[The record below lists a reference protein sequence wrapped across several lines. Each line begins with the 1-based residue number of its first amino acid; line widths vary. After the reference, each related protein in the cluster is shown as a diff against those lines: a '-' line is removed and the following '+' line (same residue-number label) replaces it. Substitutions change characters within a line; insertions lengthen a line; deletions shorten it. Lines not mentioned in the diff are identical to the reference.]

1 MANHDNY
8 DKNLLKALQ
17 DIAKSLRSI
26 NSALIA
32 FNEEKENPESDT
44 FHPDTPIMQL
54 NNNYKAILNLDRK
67 LTYKHIPHELIRM
80 FDGWQICYPNANDK
94 ILDVIEHYWSYGRET
109 DRMEAYGYGIDD
121 GKGYLD
127 VDAAFELF
135 QNVHTERLHKE
146 KVAKA
151 SRELDPIVN
160 ECPCKKCSDEFRM
173 SCRGCFD
180 YSEWISKLK
189 GE

>member
-1 MANHDNY
+1 MATHDNY
-8 DKNLLKALQ
+8 EKNLLKALQ

-26 NSALIA
+26 DSTLKTVDKDK
-32 FNEEKENPESDT
+32 EKTESDT
-44 FHPDTPIMQL
+44 PILPL
-54 NNNYKAILNLDRK
+54 NNNYKTILKLDRK
-67 LTYKHIPHELIRM
+67 LTYGDIPHELIRL

-94 ILDVIEHYWSYGRET
+94 IFDVVEHYGSYGHET
-109 DRMEAYGYGIDD
+109 DQIEAYGYGIDD
-121 GKGYLD
+121 VKGYLD

-146 KVAKA
+146 EVAKA